1 MTFAGNDAI
10 RARGGD
16 DTIFGDN
23 VNFNGD
29 ASVGTAGGNDSLHAG
44 DGADFVRG
52 GPRNDLLDGGSGGP
66 DDCDGEAGN
75 DRASGCEIVAGVP

>member
-44 DGADFVRG
+44 DGADFVTG
-52 GPRNDLLDGGSGGP
+52 CPRNDLLDGGSGSP

-75 DRASGCEIVAGVP
+75 DRASGCEIVAGAP